1 MVAQSS
7 SPGVAFASLST
18 DTAIQLILA
27 DVPFFA
33 VGILAFGVLTFF
45 FLMKR
50 VDRLVFC
57 LHVSV
62 LLAFLAALF
71 DLSQVL
77 IRGEVA
83 VDQGLNTAGVAG
95 LITAREV
102 FYAFSNGLRFLFY
115 WGFVAAIPQGETMA
129 EGSMMHSGS
138 WQRWGI
144 LGSFLKWAT
153 LLLVVLVT
161 IFQILYRDVQALE
174 QIGPVYEVEAALEII
189 TSAVFVLKLLL
200 NTWARSPAN
209 STAPSRGA
217 LLVQYA
223 PMVLG
228 LMFSLWI
235 AAGNAIL
242 FNFTETALG
251 RFLRAIELYILIVYM
266 LSISFHHLRHLSFFP
281 IYRPAT
287 KGPSRAPT
295 FERNSV
301 AKFDTEKGIAV
312 SSPAPPTVP
321 VRVDLMQVLEQQFR
335 QQDDMPPTV
344 MRDSSRAATVEN
356 VSQHQSMAAR
366 LSTWLAGARPLPRPP
381 TRVQDVQPWDV
392 DMERGPSPRS
402 SYAPEQPWYAEEK
415 PRLESP
421 PLPLPPV
428 DEDEQRGV
436 TPLPE
441 SATRSEFERD
451 IASPAPSS
459 TREYPPAPGI
469 IEPDSDEDL
478 TPVPD
483 RDWEDMEYS
492 NAVRYSGV
500 GEDMVAH
507 ALSQQYYE
515 APDTSR
521 LLPLPTGGL
530 SPAHSRMG
538 SVDAGYI
545 GSPYPMS
552 PIGSAAVSPLPR
564 SRPLP
569 PMPRPLSQLLS
580 PSSPMPPDSARSSN
594 MSILL
599 RRQTEL
605 DESIAA
611 LRLFSPSKM
620 VFDMNKMPV
629 QQSKFYD
636 QLAQPTISDERLS
649 TVPSMESPELPA
661 PSPDFTLATPRA
673 DRIPQSSAQSE
684 FSFSQF
690 QPPLNR
696 GSMDSSVIPRMGIA
710 VEAPSEM
717 DVSIRTP
724 SPMSELMPPRM
735 PAAMA
740 SRFSENSSIGEG
752 RTQRTDSLGTQYE
765 ITSFIGNLTIPGS
778 NKDSTISSSSVGI
791 SEDGSVDVA
800 VARKA
805 DLSAA
810 QYARPTLVLPPP
822 GDAAEGLGVS
832 SEPSPAMSPMR
843 TPSGGRRALPPI
855 PQPAA
860 QQPSGIP
867 RLAKPTSPQQPM
879 SAARPS
885 PPVSPPTRF
894 RRAVGLPPRPRLSVV
909 NLTPVEERT
918 SPSDSP
924 TTLVSSPQS
933 GSGTPKAGNRW

>member
-1 MVAQSS
+1 MVAHTSD
-7 SPGVAFASLST
+7 PAVAFASLSS

-27 DVPFFA
+27 DIPLFA

-50 VDRLVFC
+50 VDKLVFC

-71 DLSQVL
+71 DLSQIL
-77 IRGEVA
+77 IRGKVA
-83 VDQGLNTAGVAG
+83 VDLGLNTAGVSG

-115 WGFVAAIPQGETMA
+115 WGFVAAIPQGETMP
-129 EGSMMHSGS
+129 EGSMLHSGS

-144 LGSFLKWAT
+144 LGKILKWST

-161 IFQILYRDVQALE
+161 VFQILYRDVKALE
-174 QIGPVYEVEAALEII
+174 KIGPVYEVEAALEII

-200 NTWARSPAN
+200 NTWARFPVG
-209 STAPSRGA
+209 STVPSKGA
-217 LLVQYA
+217 MMVQYA
-223 PMVLG
+223 PMILA

-266 LSISFHHLRHLSFFP
+266 LAVSFHHLRHLSFFLV
-281 IYRPAT
+281 YRPAP

-295 FERNSV
+295 FERNSI
-301 AKFDTEKGIAV
+301 AKFNVQKGAAV
-312 SSPAPPTVP
+312 SSPVRQIGP
-321 VRVDLMQVLEQQFR
+321 VRVDLMQVLEQQFG
-335 QQDDMPPTV
+335 QQDMPPTV
-344 MRDSSRAATVEN
+344 MRDSSHAATIEN

-366 LSTWLAGARPLPRPP
+366 LSTWLGIARPLPLPP
-381 TRVQDVQPWDV
+381 VLGQDVQPWDV
-392 DMERGPSPRS
+392 DVERGPSPTTRN
-402 SYAPEQPWYAEEK
+402 APVQSWYADEK

-421 PLPLPPV
+421 ALPPPPI

-436 TPLPE
+436 TPIPDY
-441 SATRSEFERD
+441 AQRSDFERD
-451 IASPAPSS
+451 IASPPPSS

-469 IEPDSDEDL
+469 VEPDSDEDL
-478 TPVPD
+478 TPIPD

-492 NAVRYSGV
+492 NAARFSGI
-500 GEDMVAH
+500 GEEMVAK
-507 ALSQQYYE
+507 ALSQQYYQG
-515 APDTSR
+515 PDTSR
-521 LLPLPTGGL
+521 LQPLPTGGL
-530 SPAHSRMG
+530 LPGRSRPG
-538 SVDAGYI
+538 SIDAGYL

-552 PIGSAAVSPLPR
+552 PIGSAAVTPLPR

-569 PMPRPLSQLLS
+569 PMPRPYSQMLS
-580 PSSPMPPDSARSSN
+580 PNSPLPPDSARSSN

-620 VFDMNKMPV
+620 VFDVNTMPV
-629 QQSKFYD
+629 QPSAFYD
-636 QLAQPTISDERLS
+636 QLAQPTINEERLS

-661 PSPDFTLATPRA
+661 PSPDFTLATLATPRA
-673 DRIPQSSAQSE
+673 DRLPQSSVQSE

-696 GSMDSSVIPRMGIA
+696 GSMDSSVIPQMGIA
-710 VEAPSEM
+710 IEAPSEM
-717 DVSIRTP
+717 DVSVRTP
-724 SPMSELMPPRM
+724 SPMSQLEPPRM

-740 SRFSENSSIGEG
+740 SRFSDDSSMGEG
-752 RTQRTDSLGTQYE
+752 RTKRFDSLGTQYE

-778 NKDSTISSSSVGI
+778 QKDSTISSSSAAI
-791 SEDGSVDVA
+791 SEYGSVDVA
-800 VARKA
+800 VATKA

-810 QYARPTLVLPPP
+810 QYARPTLVIPPP
-822 GDAAEGLGVS
+822 GEATTSEGLGVP
-832 SEPSPAMSPMR
+832 SEPSSAVSPVR

-855 PQPAA
+855 PQAGA
-860 QQPSGIP
+860 QPHSALP
-867 RLAKPTSPQQPM
+867 RLEQPM
-879 SAARPS
+879 QAAPPMQPES
-885 PPVSPPTRF
+885 PAPRF

-933 GSGTPKAGNRW
+933 GSGTPKAGKRW